1 MQRMARRVGEG
12 AGHPTA
18 VLSSAGTLDRTWP
31 VPSDTRRG
39 DDPVTSVGLVLGA
52 GGVVGQAYHAGV
64 LAALESET
72 GWDPRSA
79 DIVVGSSAGSITGTL
94 LRLGVAASDLS
105 ALATRSPLS
114 LEGASLVE
122 RILPD
127 PSDLPSPPPRSWL
140 RPWRPPSAALLA
152 RIATRP
158 WSFRPGV
165 AAMTMLPAGRID
177 LTDRARPLHEMV
189 GHRWPEDLWICAARR
204 TDGARVVFG
213 RDGSPPAPLAS
224 AVLASCAIPA
234 YFAPVVVGGVEY
246 FDGGVHSSTNADV
259 LRVRRP
265 ELVVVVSPMSTVRP
279 PLGTPD
285 ALLRWSAHRRLER
298 EARRLER
305 AGSVVV
311 KIEPG
316 SSSQDAMGLRPMDD
330 RRSQRVAEAAFGE
343 TVRLVTEGQV
353 PHRLVSDLGTTQRT

>member
-1 MQRMARRVGEG
+1 MG
-12 AGHPTA
+12 
-18 VLSSAGTLDRTWP
+18 
-31 VPSDTRRG
+31 
-39 DDPVTSVGLVLGA
+39 SVGLVLGA

-64 LAALESET
+64 LAALGTEL
-72 GWDPRSA
+72 GWDPRTA
-79 DIVVGSSAGSITGTL
+79 DVIVGSSAGSITGTL

-127 PSDLPSPPPRSWL
+127 PSDLPSPPPSDWL

-152 RIATRP
+152 RIARRP
-158 WSFRPGV
+158 WGFRPQV

-177 LTDRARPLHEMV
+177 LTDRAAPLHEMV
-189 GHRWPEDLWICAARR
+189 GDRWPEDLWICTARR

-213 RDGSPPAPLAS
+213 RTGSPRAPLAA

-234 YFAPVVVGGVEY
+234 YFAPVTIGGVEY

-259 LRVRRP
+259 LRTRRP
-265 ELVVVVSPMSTVRP
+265 GLVVVISPMSAARP
-279 PLGTPD
+279 PLGAPD
-285 ALLRWSAHRRLER
+285 ALLRWSSHRRLER

-305 AGSVVV
+305 AGSEVIR
-311 KIEPG
+311 IEPG
-316 SSSQDAMGLRPMDD
+316 ASSLDAMGLRPMDD
-330 RRSQRVAEAAFGE
+330 DRSHRVAVAAHDE
-343 TVRLVTEGQV
+343 TVRMVTDGRI
-353 PHRLVSDLGTTQRT
+353 PHRLRAHADSFTAAERPTGPLGKGESAF